1 MNELSQFLLRLI
13 SLLPRPLKRVG
24 MVLGDALLLMFA
36 VWAAFALRLGQ
47 GFVPNGGQFLLML
60 AAPLLALP
68 IFIRMGLYRSVI
80 RYLGEQAL
88 WTVVQSVSLATLLW
102 AALAFMTQMTG
113 LEGVPRSVPLLYGLV
128 GLVLVGGYRF
138 VARALIWMP
147 LRERFSGRQILIYGA
162 GDAGWQLARALRQGR
177 DYFPAGFLDD
187 QKSLQGKDVGGLRV
201 YAPDHL
207 PVLMSRFDIHDVIVA
222 LPAISAQRRREVVGF
237 LERFPI
243 RVRVLPALAD
253 LANGTH
259 LINQVREVDLGD
271 LLGREPVA
279 PDTALLRQCVTGK
292 VVLVTGAGGSIG
304 TEICYQVALLNP
316 RRLVLVESSEPALYQ
331 IDRQLRKLTQT
342 QVVPCLGS
350 VENRPLLQQ
359 LFVAHGVETV
369 YHAAAHKHVPLVEA
383 NVQEG
388 VHNNVLGTLCLVQE
402 ARQARV
408 ETFVL
413 ISTDKAVRPTS
424 VMGATKRWAELIV
437 QTPLEVPGGVT
448 TDGPRPA
455 IQRSADDVSSS
466 AIQRSAEASL
476 EAPQRP
482 MRFSAVRF
490 GNVLGSSGSVI
501 PLFREQIAQGG
512 PVTVTHP
519 QVTRYFMSIH
529 EAVELVIQA
538 GSMAHGGEIF
548 LLDMGE
554 PVCIADMARNLI
566 HMAGYTVRGTGREPQ
581 TIEIVYTGLRPG
593 EKLCEELL
601 ISAGDVLPTAHPKIL
616 SAQEPGLSS
625 AQMAQALGQLTW
637 ALEQGD
643 ERLLREVLFQWAS

>member
-1 MNELSQFLLRLI
+1 MSPFTQILVRILSI
-13 SLLPRPLKRVG
+13 LPRPIKRIG
-24 MVLGDALLLMFA
+24 MLLADTLLLMFA

-47 GFVPNGGQFLLML
+47 GFVPNLGQSLLML
-60 AAPLLALP
+60 TAPLLAMP

-80 RYLGEQAL
+80 RYLGERAL
-88 WTVVQSVSLATLLW
+88 WAVVQSMTLATLLW

-113 LEGVPRSVPLLYGLV
+113 LEGVPRSVPLLYGLL

-177 DYFPAGFLDD
+177 DFFPAGFLDD

-207 PVLMSRFDIHDVIVA
+207 PVLMERFDIRDVIVA
-222 LPAISAQRRREVVGF
+222 LPAISSQRRREVVGF
-237 LERFPI
+237 LENFPI

-271 LLGREPVA
+271 LLGREPVV
-279 PDTALLRQCVTGK
+279 PDGHLLRQCITGK

-316 RRLVLVESSEPALYQ
+316 RRLVLLDSSEPSLYQ
-331 IDRQLRKLTQT
+331 IDRQLRQLSQAE
-342 QVVPCLGS
+342 VIPCLGS
-350 VENRPLLQQ
+350 VESGALLRR
-359 LFVAHGVETV
+359 LFATHSIQTV
-369 YHAAAHKHVPLVEA
+369 YHAAAHKHVPLVET

-388 VHNNVLGTLCLVQE
+388 VRNNILGTLHLVQE

-437 QTPLEVPGGVT
+437 QTPLEPQDALLAT
-448 TDGPRPA
+448 PQISPNAAPR
-455 IQRSADDVSSS
+455 
-466 AIQRSAEASL
+466 
-476 EAPQRP
+476 
-482 MRFSAVRF
+482 FCAVRF

-501 PLFREQIAQGG
+501 PLFREQIAKGG

-538 GSMAHGGEIF
+538 GSMAQGGEIF

-554 PVCIADMARNLI
+554 PVCIAQMARNLI
-566 HMAGYTVRGTGREPQ
+566 HMAGCTVRGAGEESRQ
-581 TIEIVYTGLRPG
+581 AIEIVYTGLRPG
-593 EKLCEELL
+593 EKLSEELL
-601 ISAGDVLPTAHPKIL
+601 ISAGDGVATAHPKIY

-625 AQMAQALGQLTW
+625 KSLNQALGQLME
-637 ALEQGD
+637 ALEEGD
-643 ERLLREVLFQWAS
+643 EARLREVLFRWAR

>member
-1 MNELSQFLLRLI
+1 MSPLSPFVLRILSI
-13 SLLPRPLKRVG
+13 LPRPIKRIG
-24 MVLGDALLLMFA
+24 MVLGDTLLLMFS

-47 GFVPNGGQFLLML
+47 GFVPNFGQTLLML
-60 AAPLLALP
+60 AAPVVALP

-80 RYLGEQAL
+80 RYLGERAL
-88 WTVVQSVSLATLLW
+88 WAVVQSITLATLLW

-177 DYFPAGFLDD
+177 DFFPAGFLDD
-187 QKSLQGKDVGGLRV
+187 QTSLQGKDVGGLRV

-207 PVLMSRFDIHDVIVA
+207 PILMAQFDIRDVIVA

-237 LERFPI
+237 LENFPI
-243 RVRVLPALAD
+243 RIRVLPALAD

-271 LLGREPVA
+271 LLGREPVV
-279 PDTALLRQCVTGK
+279 PDAHLLRQCITGK

-316 RRLVLVESSEPALYQ
+316 RRLVLVDTSEPALYQ
-331 IDRQLRKLTQT
+331 IDRQLQKLTQT
-342 QVVPCLGS
+342 EVIPCLGS
-350 VENRPLLQQ
+350 VENRPLLQR
-359 LFVAHGVETV
+359 LFATQAIQTV

-383 NVQEG
+383 NVREG
-388 VHNNVLGTLCLVQE
+388 VHNNILGTLCLVQE
-402 ARQARV
+402 ARHAQV

-437 QTPLEVPGGVT
+437 QTPLNPPEQPSREGGLQPVN
-448 TDGPRPA
+448 PE
-455 IQRSADDVSSS
+455 SSS
-466 AIQRSAEASL
+466 RK
-476 EAPQRP
+476 APP
-482 MRFSAVRF
+482 EWPGHSMRFCAVRF

-554 PVCIADMARNLI
+554 PVCIAQMARNLI
-566 HMAGYTVRGTGREPQ
+566 HMAGYTVRATGDEPQ
-581 TIEIVYTGLRPG
+581 QAIEIVYTGLRPG
-593 EKLCEELL
+593 EKLNEELL
-601 ISAGDVLPTAHPKIL
+601 ISASDEVATAHPKIY
-616 SAQEPGLSS
+616 SAQEPGVS
-625 AQMAQALGQLTW
+625 AEQLGQALRQLTQ
-637 ALEQGD
+637 ALEQED
-643 ERLLREVLFQWAS
+643 ETWLREVLFQWAC